1 MFSTVNSIPNIG
13 KSVCALLYFDHLLLI
28 ETYKSF
34 FSLPLGLSTESNLYI
49 LQRASHAKKWK
60 GLIANNGNLVFDGL
74 TIVVALEDA
83 EGEKKW

>member
-1 MFSTVNSIPNIG
+1 M
-13 KSVCALLYFDHLLLI
+13 SVCILNSVFQLTYFIHCVKKLTI
-28 ETYKSF
+28 HEF

-60 GLIANNGNLVFDGL
+60 GLIANNGNLIFTGM
-74 TIVVALEDA
+74 TIVVALEDS